1 MKRRTLTTAA
11 LAATIGLSIAP
22 LAHSQ
27 TWPAGPVRII
37 VPFAPGALTDL
48 AARNI
53 AAGLSSLSGRQFVVE
68 NKGGAGGTIGTA
80 EVAKAKPDGNTLVFT
95 DSSLTIS
102 PGLYSKLPYDVQKDL
117 TPITMVVEAPAI
129 LVARTQLGVKTIQD
143 VVAMARA
150 KPKGLT
156 FGSGGQGSSA
166 HLAGEVFFGQANINL
181 THVPFKGV
189 AAALTDV
196 AGNQIDLSF
205 SSLGGASGHIR
216 GNRVVPLAL
225 SGAARSKAFP
235 DVPTFRE
242 VGFPNYDVVYRF
254 GLLGPAGM
262 GPEIVKTLQDG
273 VAQAVQAPKMK
284 AFLDSQG
291 AVAIR
296 IDGAQF
302 ADAIGRELTMW
313 KQAIDRAGVKIQ

>member
-11 LAATIGLSIAP
+11 LAAAIGLSIAP

-27 TWPAGPVRII
+27 AWPAGPVRII
-37 VPFAPGALTDL
+37 VPFGPGALTDL

-53 AAGLSSLSGRQFVVE
+53 AAGLSGLSGRQFVVE

-80 EVAKAKPDGNTLVFT
+80 EVTKAKPDGNTLVFT

-129 LVARTQLGVKTIQD
+129 LVARTQLGAKTLKD

-166 HLAGEVFFGQANINL
+166 HLAGEVFFGQASINL

-242 VGFPNYDVVYRF
+242 LGYPNYDVVYRF

-262 GPEIVKTLQDG
+262 SPEMVKTLQDG

-296 IDGAQF
+296 VDGAQF
-302 ADAIGRELTMW
+302 ADAIRRDLTMW